1 MIVHPGRVVMDESLE
16 AILRQLYR
24 EGKRHTPEYEQALAT
39 MMQVRAGRAAAP
51 LQAVRRSVDELAD
64 HASRRGVRLG
74 LESRDHYYEIPLID
88 ELDELLAAGYGET
101 VGYWHDVGHV
111 QKSEYKGYGPH
122 EAWLT
127 RFADKMIGVHL
138 HDIVG
143 MEDHLAA
150 GEGQMPWD
158 MVARHLPS
166 GILRTCEFR
175 DANSPE
181 QVIAGRQWLADR
193 GLIPVS

>member
-1 MIVHPGRVVMDESLE
+1 
-16 AILRQLYR
+16 
-24 EGKRHTPEYEQALAT
+24 
-39 MMQVRAGRAAAP
+39 
-51 LQAVRRSVDELAD
+51 
-64 HASRRGVRLG
+64 
-74 LESRDHYYEIPLID
+74 
-88 ELDELLAAGYGET
+88 
-101 VGYWHDVGHV
+101 
-111 QKSEYKGYGPH
+111 
-122 EAWLT
+122 
-127 RFADKMIGVHL
+127 MIGVHL

-181 QVIAGRQWLADR
+181 QVMAGRQWLADR